1 MSFLLQ
7 LTTLAFA
14 AAMPA
19 AAQLASSTTPARE
32 EAPPVD
38 AAKQDLTPEQR
49 GDIMMA
55 RKQYREAAEFYA
67 PGAKE
72 SPVLANKLGIA
83 HHQMMQYE
91 LARKWYRHAIKLN
104 PKYGEA
110 INNLGTVLYARK
122 KYRSAI
128 SQYRKAL
135 KLQPYSASVYSNL
148 GFAEFARKRYD
159 DAMAAFTKAMQI
171 DPQVFERRTG
181 HGVLLQERNVQQE
194 RSRFYFFLAKAHAQQ
209 GTTDKALFYMRKAL
223 EEGFAEKDKFEKDE
237 AFAKLR
243 ELAEFQELMKL
254 EPRVL

>member
-1 MSFLLQ
+1 MFFLLKS
-7 LTTLAFA
+7 LTIALAVVS
-14 AAMPA
+14 PA
-19 AAQLASSTTPARE
+19 VAQLASSSTPARD

-67 PGAKE
+67 PAART
-72 SPVLANKLGIA
+72 SAVMANKLGIA
-83 HHQMMQYE
+83 YHQMMQYDQ
-91 LARKWYRHAIKLN
+91 AQKWYKHALKLN

-181 HGVLLQERNVQQE
+181 HGVLLQERNVQAE
-194 RSRFYFFLAKAHAQQ
+194 RSRFYFYLAKAHAQQ
-209 GTTDKALFYMRKAL
+209 GTTEKALFYIRKAL
-223 EEGFAEKDKFEKDE
+223 EEGFPERDKFQSDE

-243 ELAEFQELMKL
+243 EMPEFQDLMKL